1 MNWQKYQE
9 NVDKFFE
16 NVDNDILETERVLNN
31 MPSKFICFLQLGH
44 SFSLFILLIYFI
56 TD

>member
-31 MPSKFICFLQLGH
+31 MPSN
-44 SFSLFILLIYFI
+44 LFVF
-56 TD
+56 